1 MLVFQLRLLQAVSQ
15 SQFQEY
21 VHENCTS
28 YLSQN
33 KSSSFNSSE
42 SEFRNL
48 CPPWYTI
55 SEDYKSCR
63 KGSKIFDVVT
73 FEKRTNQ
80 TWLKK
85 YYCMT
90 TDVNATKRIDVLGGC
105 LSSSLHQSIRTVTF
119 PLPCNISE
127 LNGYMCAGL
136 NRGGQMCGRCE
147 KGFAPPVYS
156 YSLVCTNCTTDY
168 HFNWLKYIGVAFG
181 PLTIFCLIICVF
193 HISAT
198 SPYLHGFVFFCQ
210 IVTSSM
216 WMRLVNGNA
225 FDASTNTKT
234 AIAALK
240 AYLSILGIWN
250 LDFFVTV
257 YKPFCLSPNM
267 TVVQA
272 IALNYIIALYPLLL
286 LITALVLVRLHS
298 RNVRFVVTLWKPFRA
313 VLRPFLRN
321 LDIQAS
327 LIESFA
333 TLFFLS
339 TMKIQSVSLDL
350 LAPTP
355 LYYVDG
361 KKSEKLYLYLAG
373 DVEMFGKE
381 HCFYGIIAV
390 FFIVTFLL
398 LPALL
403 LFLYPS
409 RFFQRLL
416 NKIKC
421 NSLALKTFMDV
432 YQGSY
437 KNGTDNT
444 RDYRFFSGIFF
455 CVRFLFVASFY
466 LINSSFFA
474 LFIGVIATVFG
485 FTVAIVH
492 PQRKYKHYLLDS
504 LVLMLLSLLLF
515 TMIGDS
521 LQNSNSI
528 QDHTAYLFENIALG
542 LPIVYISGIVVYFF
556 FVKTKILQQLKNCLQ
571 L

>member
-1 MLVFQLRLLQAVSQ
+1 
-15 SQFQEY
+15 
-21 VHENCTS
+21 
-28 YLSQN
+28 
-33 KSSSFNSSE
+33 
-42 SEFRNL
+42 
-48 CPPWYTI
+48 
-55 SEDYKSCR
+55 
-63 KGSKIFDVVT
+63 
-73 FEKRTNQ
+73 
-80 TWLKK
+80 
-85 YYCMT
+85 
-90 TDVNATKRIDVLGGC
+90 
-105 LSSSLHQSIRTVTF
+105 
-119 PLPCNISE
+119 
-127 LNGYMCAGL
+127 MCAGL
-136 NRGGQMCGRCE
+136 NREGQLCGRC
-147 KGFAPPVYS
+147 KNGFAPPVYS

-168 HFNWLKYIGVAFG
+168 HLNWLKYIGVAFG

-210 IVTSSM
+210 IITSSM
-216 WMRLVNGNA
+216 WMRLIVNSDA
-225 FDASTNTKT
+225 FVAPNNSKRT
-234 AIAALK
+234 IAAIK

-286 LITALVLVRLHS
+286 LMTALVLVRLHS

-339 TMKIQSVSLDL
+339 AMKIQSVSVDL

-361 KKSEKLYLYLAG
+361 KKSEELYLYLAG
-373 DVEMFGKE
+373 DVEYFGKE
-381 HCFYGIIAV
+381 HFFYGSLAV
-390 FFIVTFLL
+390 FFLVTFLL
-398 LPALL
+398 LPVLL

-409 RFFQRLL
+409 CFFQRLL

-444 RDYRFFSGIFF
+444 RDYRFFPE
-455 CVRFLFVASFY
+455 
-466 LINSSFFA
+466 SSS
-474 LFIGVIATVFG
+474 V
-485 FTVAIVH
+485 
-492 PQRKYKHYLLDS
+492 PDS
-504 LVLMLLSLLLF
+504 
-515 TMIGDS
+515 
-521 LQNSNSI
+521 
-528 QDHTAYLFENIALG
+528 
-542 LPIVYISGIVVYFF
+542 
-556 FVKTKILQQLKNCLQ
+556 CL
-571 L
+571 

>member
-1 MLVFQLRLLQAVSQ
+1 M
-15 SQFQEY
+15 
-21 VHENCTS
+21 
-28 YLSQN
+28 
-33 KSSSFNSSE
+33 
-42 SEFRNL
+42 
-48 CPPWYTI
+48 
-55 SEDYKSCR
+55 
-63 KGSKIFDVVT
+63 VT

-90 TDVNATKRIDVLGGC
+90 TDVNATKRIDVVGGC
-105 LSSSLHQSIRTVTF
+105 FSSSLHQLIRTVTF

-136 NRGGQMCGRCE
+136 NREGQLCGRCE
-147 KGFAPPVYS
+147 NGFAPPVYS

-198 SPYLHGFVFFCQ
+198 SPYLHGFVFYCQ
-210 IVTSSM
+210 IVTSSIS
-216 WMRLVNGNA
+216 MRLIVNGNA
-225 FDASTNTKT
+225 FVAPTNTKT
-234 AIAALK
+234 TIAALK
-240 AYLSILGIWN
+240 AYFSIIGIWN

-339 TMKIQSVSLDL
+339 TMKIQSVSVDL

-416 NKIKC
+416 NRIKC

-455 CVRFLFVASFY
+455 CARFLFVASFY
-466 LINSSFFA
+466 LINSSFFT
-474 LFIGVIATVFG
+474 LFIGVIATVLG

-492 PQRKYKHYLLDS
+492 PQRKYKHYLLDC
-504 LVLMLLSLLLF
+504 LVLMLLSLILF

-528 QDHTAYLFENIALG
+528 PRSYSIPIRRYRPWFAYRLHFRHSCIPFLCQDENSPAALK
-542 LPIVYISGIVVYFF
+542 LPSAMKIVSLEQCSLLNDQAFPPPPPL
-556 FVKTKILQQLKNCLQ
+556 TWHN
-571 L
+571 

>member
-1 MLVFQLRLLQAVSQ
+1 MLVFQLRLLQAVSK
-15 SQFQEY
+15 SQFEEY

-90 TDVNATKRIDVLGGC
+90 TDVNATKRTDVVGGC
-105 LSSSLHQSIRTVTF
+105 LSSSLHQPYKTVTF

-136 NRGGQMCGRCE
+136 NREGQLCGRC
-147 KGFAPPVYS
+147 KNGFAPPVYS

-168 HFNWLKYIGVAFG
+168 HLNWLKYIGVAFG

-210 IVTSSM
+210 IVTSSIS
-216 WMRLVNGNA
+216 MRLIVNSNT
-225 FDASTNTKT
+225 FDVPNNSKRGI
-234 AIAALK
+234 AIIK
-240 AYLSILGIWN
+240 
-250 LDFFVTV
+250 
-257 YKPFCLSPNM
+257 
-267 TVVQA
+267 
-272 IALNYIIALYPLLL
+272 ALYPLLL

-339 TMKIQSVSLDL
+339 TMKIQSVSVDL

-361 KKSEKLYLYLAG
+361 NISEKLYLYLAG

-416 NKIKC
+416 NRIKC

-455 CVRFLFVASFY
+455 CARFLFVASFY
-466 LINSSFFA
+466 LINSSFFT
-474 LFIGVIATVFG
+474 LFIGVIATVLG

-492 PQRKYKHYLLDS
+492 PQRKYKHYLLDC
-504 LVLMLLSLLLF
+504 LVLMFLSLLIF
-515 TMIGDS
+515 STVGYGS
-521 LQNSNSI
+521 QNSYISQKI
-528 QDHTAYLFENIALG
+528 KIILYNIAHG
-542 LPIVYISGIVVYFF
+542 LPIVYISGIVTYSFC
-556 FVKTKILQQLKNCLQ
+556 VKTKLLQRLKKLFARYSTRKSVSLEQCSLLNDHASPSH
-571 L
+571 

>member
-1 MLVFQLRLLQAVSQ
+1 MFEER
-15 SQFQEY
+15 
-21 VHENCTS
+21 TS
-28 YLSQN
+28 
-33 KSSSFNSSE
+33 
-42 SEFRNL
+42 
-48 CPPWYTI
+48 
-55 SEDYKSCR
+55 
-63 KGSKIFDVVT
+63 
-73 FEKRTNQ
+73 Q
-80 TWLKK
+80 TWLQK

-90 TDVNATKRIDVLGGC
+90 TDVNATKRIDAVGGC
-105 LSSSLHQSIRTVTF
+105 LSSYLHQPYKTVTF

-136 NRGGQMCGRCE
+136 NREGKLCGRC
-147 KGFAPPVYS
+147 KNGFAPPVYS

-168 HFNWLKYIGVAFG
+168 HLNWLKYIGVAFG

-210 IVTSSM
+210 IFTSSIS
-216 WMRLVNGNA
+216 MRSIVNSNT
-225 FDASTNTKT
+225 FDVPTNTKT
-234 AIAALK
+234 TIAALK
-240 AYLSILGIWN
+240 AYLSIIGIWN

-257 YKPFCLSPNM
+257 YEPFCLSPNM

-286 LITALVLVRLHS
+286 LITALVLVRLYS
-298 RNVRFVVTLWKPFRA
+298 RNARLVVTLWKPFRA

-333 TLFFLS
+333 TLFFMS
-339 TMKIQSVSLDL
+339 TMKIQSVSVDL
-350 LAPTP
+350 LAPTA

-361 KKSEKLYLYLAG
+361 KRSEKLYLYLAG
-373 DVEMFGKE
+373 DVEYFGQE
-381 HCFYGIIAV
+381 HCLYGFLAV
-390 FFIVTFLL
+390 FFLVTFMLF
-398 LPALL
+398 PVLL

-416 NKIKC
+416 NRIKC

-437 KNGTDNT
+437 KNGTENT

-455 CVRFLFVASFY
+455 CTRLLLVASFY
-466 LINSSFFA
+466 LINSPFVAS
-474 LFIGVIATVFG
+474 FIGAIVTVLG

-492 PQRKYKHYLLDS
+492 PQRKYKHYLLDC
-504 LVLMLLSLLLF
+504 LVLMFISLLIF
-515 TMIGDS
+515 SMIGSS

-528 QDHTAYLFENIALG
+528 PQHVQDVFNTITHG
-542 LPIVYISGIVVYFF
+542 LPIVYISGIVTYSFC
-556 FVKTKILQQLKNCLQ
+556 VKTKLLQRLKKMFARYSARKYVSLEQCSLLNDHASPSH
-571 L
+571 

>member
-1 MLVFQLRLLQAVSQ
+1 MRGDT
-15 SQFQEY
+15 
-21 VHENCTS
+21 VH
-28 YLSQN
+28 
-33 KSSSFNSSE
+33 
-42 SEFRNL
+42 
-48 CPPWYTI
+48 
-55 SEDYKSCR
+55 
-63 KGSKIFDVVT
+63 GVVM
-73 FEKRTNQ
+73 FEERTHQ

-90 TDVNATKRIDVLGGC
+90 TDVNATKRTDAVGGC
-105 LSSSLHQSIRTVTF
+105 LSSYLHQPIRTVTF

-136 NRGGQMCGRCE
+136 NREGQLCGRC
-147 KGFAPPVYS
+147 KNGFAPPVYS

-168 HFNWLKYIGVAFG
+168 HLNWLKYIGVAFG

-216 WMRLVNGNA
+216 WMRHIVNSDA
-225 FDASTNTKT
+225 FDGPTNTKT

-240 AYLSILGIWN
+240 AYLSIIGIWN

-257 YKPFCLSPNM
+257 YEPFCLSPNM

-286 LITALVLVRLHS
+286 LITALVLVRLYS

-339 TMKIQSVSLDL
+339 TMKIQSVSVDL

-361 KKSEKLYLYLAG
+361 KISEKLYLYLAG

-381 HCFYGIIAV
+381 HCFHGIIAV
-390 FFIVTFLL
+390 FFLVTFML

-416 NKIKC
+416 NRIKC

-455 CVRFLFVASFY
+455 CARFLFVASFY
-466 LINSSFFA
+466 LINSPFFA
-474 LFIGVIATVFG
+474 LFTGVIATVLG

-492 PQRKYKHYLLDS
+492 PQRKYKHYLLDC
-504 LVLMLLSLLLF
+504 LVLMFLSLLIF
-515 TMIGDS
+515 STAGHG
-521 LQNSNSI
+521 LQNSYISHKIEILLN
-528 QDHTAYLFENIALG
+528 TIALG
-542 LPIVYISGIVVYFF
+542 LPIVYISGIVTYSFC
-556 FVKTKILQQLKNCLQ
+556 VKTKLLQRLKKLSARYSARKSVSLEQCSLLNDHASPSY
-571 L
+571 